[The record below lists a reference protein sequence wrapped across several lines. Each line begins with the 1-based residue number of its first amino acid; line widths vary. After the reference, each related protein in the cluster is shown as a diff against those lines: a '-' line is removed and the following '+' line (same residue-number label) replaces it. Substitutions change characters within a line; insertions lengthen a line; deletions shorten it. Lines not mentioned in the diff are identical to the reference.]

1 MKREQELCVQKLS
14 ESLQKLNS
22 LSPKSI
28 KRNIFRREQKMVTQL
43 EAENKQILI
52 KLN

>member
-22 LSPKSI
+22 LSSKSI
-28 KRNIFRREQKMVTQL
+28 KRNIFRREQKVAQL